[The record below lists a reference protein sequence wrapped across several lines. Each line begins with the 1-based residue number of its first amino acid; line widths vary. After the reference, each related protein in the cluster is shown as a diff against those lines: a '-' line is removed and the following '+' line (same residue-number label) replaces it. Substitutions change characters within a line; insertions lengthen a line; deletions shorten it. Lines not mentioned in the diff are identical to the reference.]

1 MAEVSPEGGF
11 LTKPPALA
19 LYERG
24 YTDLVSV
31 IPPDATLSPESK
43 ISADQR
49 GKAPGRRNRNGT
61 WGGYD
66 WRKHKVTA
74 ADARQWSIAGANIG
88 LRSAFF
94 PGLDIDTMDEGL
106 AKQLEQIA
114 YRTLG
119 EAPLRIGRAPKR
131 LLMYK
136 TETPFARMRMF
147 LEKDGVTHLVEL
159 LGDGQ
164 QYLVHGTHPVTR
176 RPYTWSLYS
185 VAVKDPLALA
195 SLGDVDPR
203 SLNMIDVEK
212 AQRFFDRASEVLA
225 SQGYTVRREGDGRR
239 HERQAGDQT
248 SLVAPSVEELRT
260 AVSYIPNSDALFPG
274 RDEYIKMGY
283 AIRAAGGEHE
293 DEAYTIFAEWA
304 QRHEKDGR
312 VEGNPETW
320 RNDWRRMRPP
330 YSVGWDWIAGVA
342 RDHGYS
348 DAPLEFTAEGSA
360 PEPAKE
366 ASSDVPFSDRWLAE
380 HVIRVKGDRL
390 RYSPETG
397 RWYVWNGRR
406 WEPDT
411 TLRARDEIGDAL
423 SLVGKNVR
431 AAAKTKAQIAEAA
444 REARRIE
451 SVSTLDA
458 VIKLVQARGEI
469 AVRQDSLDADPWLL
483 NTPSGAVDLRTGKMD
498 LSSPEQLSTKLT
510 AVGPD
515 LEAGHPLWTR
525 FLQEATGGDEELQDY
540 LRRMIGY
547 SLTGSTEEQVLVF
560 VWGPGGNGKSVF
572 LNVVRG
578 IMGDYAKVAAMDAFT
593 ASKWDKHTT
602 DLADLVGARLVTAS
616 ETQADR
622 AWDEQR
628 VKQLSGGDPV
638 KARFM
643 RQDNFQFTPSFKL
656 VFVGNHK
663 PAIRDPDGAMRRRF
677 HLVPFTTQ
685 PKTIDKQL
693 GDKLRAEY
701 PAILGWAIRGAL
713 EWKQKGLAAPAIVK
727 EATEEYL
734 EGEDAVGRWLA
745 ERTLPQEGATT
756 SAAKLFENWREWCGI
771 NGEYAGSQKKLGQAI
786 GRRYRR
792 AKDGNG
798 SIAYEGI
805 ALKEIR
811 WPN

>member
-1 MAEVSPEGGF
+1 VSK
-11 LTKPPALA
+11 LPALA

-66 WRKHKVTA
+66 WRRHKVSA
-74 ADARQWSIAGANIG
+74 SDARQWSSAGANIG
-88 LRSAFF
+88 LRSANY
-94 PGLDIDTMDEGL
+94 PGLDIDTMDERL
-106 AKQLEQIA
+106 ARQIQGVA
-114 YRTLG
+114 EAMLG
-119 EAPLRIGRAPKR
+119 VTAIRVGRAPKQ
-131 LLMYK
+131 LMMYR
-136 TETPFARMRMF
+136 TSTPFARMRMF
-147 LEKDGVTHLVEL
+147 IEKDGVTHLVEL

-164 QYLVHGTHPVTR
+164 QYLVHGTHPITR
-176 RPYTWSLYS
+176 RPYAWIG
-185 VAVKDPLALA
+185 LA
-195 SLGDVDPR
+195 SLADVDPR
-203 SLNMIDVEK
+203 TLPEIDPEK
-212 AQRFFDRASEVLA
+212 AARFFDRASEVLA

-248 SLVAPSVEELRT
+248 SLVAPSIEELRT
-260 AVSYIPNSDALFPG
+260 AVSYIPNSDDLFPG

-304 QRHEKDGR
+304 GRHEADSR

-320 RNDWRRMRPP
+320 RGDWRRMRPP
-330 YSVGWDWIAGVA
+330 YSVGWDWLAGMA
-342 RDHGYS
+342 RDYGYS
-348 DAPLEFTAEGSA
+348 DAPLEFTTEGQA
-360 PEPAKE
+360 PEPVPESSAN
-366 ASSDVPFSDRWLAE
+366 SDVAFSDRWLADR
-380 HVIRVKGDRL
+380 VIRTKGDRL

-423 SLVGKNVR
+423 AIVGQEVR
-431 AAAKTKAQIAEAA
+431 ASAKTKAAIAEAQ
-444 REARRIE
+444 RESRRIE

-458 VIKLVQARGEI
+458 VIKLVQARAEI

-483 NTPSGAVDLRTGKMD
+483 NTPSGAVDLRSGAME
-498 LSSPEQLSTKLT
+498 LASPEQLSTKLT
-510 AVGPD
+510 LVGPD
-515 LEAGHPLWTR
+515 HEGSTALWQK
-525 FLQEATGGDEELQDY
+525 FLMESTGYDRELIAY
-540 LRRMIGY
+540 LQRLVGY
-547 SLTGSTEEQVLVF
+547 ALTGSTEEQVLVF
-560 VWGPGGNGKSVF
+560 IWGPGKNGKSVF
-572 LNVVRG
+572 LNVVRNV
-578 IMGDYAKVAAMDAFT
+578 MGDYAKVAAMDAFT

-677 HLVPFTTQ
+677 HLVPFTRTPEQ
-685 PKTIDKQL
+685 IDKQL
-693 GDKLRAEY
+693 GEKLKAEY
-701 PAILGWAIRGAL
+701 PAILGWMIRGSL
-713 EWKQKGLAAPAIVK
+713 LWKQRGLDAPAIVK

-734 EGEDAVGRWLA
+734 EGEDAVGRWLL
-745 ERTLPQEGATT
+745 ERTLPQEGAATLAT
-756 SAAKLFENWREWCGI
+756 KLFENWREWCGI
-771 NGEYAGSQKKLGQAI
+771 NGEHAGSQKKLGQAI

-792 AKDGNG
+792 VKAGDG

-805 ALKEIR
+805 ALKENH
-811 WPN
+811 WTP

>member
-1 MAEVSPEGGF
+1 M
-11 LTKPPALA
+11 TKPPALA

-66 WRKHKVTA
+66 WRRHKVTA
-74 ADARQWSIAGANIG
+74 SDARAWSIAGANIG

-94 PGLDIDTMDEGL
+94 PGLDLDSLDAGL
-106 AKQLEQIA
+106 VDQLIA
-114 YRTLG
+114 IAQQQLG
-119 EAPLRIGRAPKR
+119 PAPIRIGRAPKA
-131 LLMYK
+131 LLMYHAS
-136 TETPFARMRMF
+136 EPFARMRMF
-147 LEKDGVTHLVEL
+147 IEKDGVTHLVEL

-176 RPYTWSLYS
+176 RPYTW
-185 VAVKDPLALA
+185 VGLA
-195 SLGDVDPR
+195 SLADVDPR
-203 SLNMIDVEK
+203 GLTEITPEK

-225 SQGYTVRREGDGRR
+225 LQGYTVRREGDGRR
-239 HERQAGDQT
+239 ATRQAGDQA
-248 SLVAPSVEELRT
+248 SLAAPSIEELQK
-260 AVSYIPNSDALFPG
+260 AVSYIPNTDALFPG

-293 DEAYTIFAEWA
+293 DEAYTIFADWA
-304 QRHEKDGR
+304 KKHEADGR
-312 VEGNPETW
+312 VSGNPETW
-320 RNDWRRMRPP
+320 RGDWRRMLPP
-330 YSVGWDWIAGVA
+330 YSVGWDWLAGVA

-348 DAPLEFTAEGSA
+348 DAPLEFTTEGSA
-360 PEPAKE
+360 PEPVKD
-366 ASSDVPFSDRWLAE
+366 SPDVPFSDRWLAE
-380 HVIRVKGDRL
+380 HVIRLRGDRL

-423 SLVGKNVR
+423 AQIGRAMR
-431 AAAKTKAQIAEAA
+431 AAAKTKTQIAEAN
-444 REARRIE
+444 REAKRVE
-451 SVSTLDA
+451 AVSTLDA
-458 VIKLVQARGEI
+458 VSKLVQARGEI

-483 NTPSGAVDLRTGKMD
+483 NTPSGAIDLRTGEID
-498 LSSPEQLSTKLT
+498 LAKPEQLSTKLT
-510 AVGPD
+510 SVGPD
-515 LEAGHPLWTR
+515 TGTPTLWLR
-525 FLQEATGGDEELQDY
+525 FLDDATAGNRDL
-540 LRRMIGY
+540 IGY
-547 SLTGSTEEQVLVF
+547 LQRLVGYALTGSVEEQVLVF

-593 ASKWDKHTT
+593 ASKWDRHTT
-602 DLADLVGARLVTAS
+602 DLADLMGARLVTAS

-643 RQDNFQFTPSFKL
+643 RQDNFQYIPTFKL

-677 HLVPFTTQ
+677 HLVPFTQ
-685 PKTIDKQL
+685 VPPVVDKQL

-701 PAILGWAIRGAL
+701 PAILGWAIKGAL
-713 EWKQKGLAAPAIVK
+713 DWKRVGLAPPTIVK

-734 EGEDAVGRWLA
+734 EGEDAVGRWLTERA
-745 ERTLPQEGATT
+745 EPKSDATT
-756 SAAKLFENWREWCGI
+756 SAGALFENWREWCGI
-771 NGEYAGSQKKLGQAI
+771 NGEYVGSQKKLGQAI

-792 AKDGNG
+792 VKDGNG

-805 ALKEIR
+805 TLKEIR
-811 WPN
+811 WPNE

>member
-1 MAEVSPEGGF
+1 M
-11 LTKPPALA
+11 TKPPALA
-19 LYERG
+19 LYDRG

-66 WRKHKVTA
+66 WRKHKVTTN
-74 ADARQWSIAGANIG
+74 DARQWSASGANIG
-88 LRSAFF
+88 LRSANW
-94 PGLDIDTMDEGL
+94 PGLDIDTMDERL
-106 AKQLEQIA
+106 SDQLQNIA
-114 YRTLG
+114 TDQLG
-119 EAPLRIGRAPKR
+119 ATQVRVGRAPKR
-131 LLMYK
+131 LMIYR
-136 TETPFARMRMF
+136 TATPFARMRMF
-147 LEKDGVTHLVEL
+147 IEKDGVTHLVEL

-164 QYLVHGTHPVTR
+164 QYLVHGTHPITR
-176 RPYTWSLYS
+176 RPYVWIGLG
-185 VAVKDPLALA
+185 ALA
-195 SLGDVDPR
+195 DLDPR
-203 SLNMIDVEK
+203 QLPEIDPEK
-212 AQRFFDRASEVLA
+212 AARFFDRARDVLA

-239 HERQAGDQT
+239 HERQAGDQA
-248 SLVAPSVEELRT
+248 SLVAPSIEELRT
-260 AVSYIPNSDALFPG
+260 AVSYIPNTDALWPG
-274 RDEYIKMGY
+274 RDEYIRMGY
-283 AIRAAGGEHE
+283 AIRAAGGSEHE

-304 QRHEKDGR
+304 GKHESDGR
-312 VEGNPETW
+312 VSGNPETW
-320 RNDWRRMRPP
+320 RADWRRMRPP

-348 DAPLEFTAEGSA
+348 DAPLEFTTEGNPPAAE
-360 PEPAKE
+360 PEGDGA
-366 ASSDVPFSDRWLAE
+366 DVPFSDRWLAE
-380 HVIRVKGDRL
+380 RVIRTKGDRL

-423 SLVGKNVR
+423 SDIGANVR
-431 AAAKTKAQIAEAA
+431 ATAKTKAAIAEAV
-444 REARRIE
+444 RESRRIE

-483 NTPSGAVDLRTGKMD
+483 NTPSGAVDLRSGRME
-498 LSSPEQLSTKLT
+498 LASPEQLSTKLT
-510 AVGPD
+510 TVGPD
-515 LEAGHPLWTR
+515 LDLSSPIWNK
-525 FLQEATGGDEELQDY
+525 FLLEATGSDTLLVGYLQR
-540 LRRMIGY
+540 LIGY
-547 SLTGSTEEQVLVF
+547 ALTGSTEEQVLVF

-572 LNVVRG
+572 LNAVRDV
-578 IMGDYAKVAAMDAFT
+578 MGDYAKVAAMDAFT

-616 ETQADR
+616 ETQSDR

-643 RQDNFQFTPSFKL
+643 RQDNFQFTPTFKL
-656 VFVGNHK
+656 IFVGNHK

-677 HLVPFTTQ
+677 HLVPFTFK
-685 PKTIDKQL
+685 PPVIDKTL
-693 GDKLRAEY
+693 GDRLKAEY

-713 EWKQKGLAAPAIVK
+713 EWKHRGLDAPAIVK

-734 EGEDAVGRWLA
+734 EGEDAVGRWLS
-745 ERTLPQEGATT
+745 ERAIPQEGAIT
-756 SAAKLFENWREWCGI
+756 SAVKLFENWREWCGI
-771 NGEYAGSQKKLGQAI
+771 NGEHAGSQKKLGQAI

-798 SIAYEGI
+798 SIAYEGLT
-805 ALKEIR
+805 LKEIV
-811 WPN
+811 WTP

>member
-1 MAEVSPEGGF
+1 MN
-11 LTKPPALA
+11 KPPALA

-74 ADARQWSIAGANIG
+74 GDARQWSIAGANIG
-88 LRSAFF
+88 LRSASY
-94 PGLDIDTMDEGL
+94 PGLDIDTLDERL
-106 AKQLEQIA
+106 SDQLQNIA
-114 YRTLG
+114 TDQLG
-119 EAPLRIGRAPKR
+119 VTQVRIGRAPKR
-131 LLMYK
+131 LMIYR
-136 TETPFARMRMF
+136 TATPFARMRMF
-147 LEKDGVTHLVEL
+147 IEKDGVTHLVEL

-176 RPYTWSLYS
+176 RPYVWIG
-185 VAVKDPLALA
+185 LA
-195 SLGDVDPR
+195 SLADVDPR
-203 SLNMIDVEK
+203 TLPEIDPEK
-212 AQRFFDRASEVLA
+212 AARFFDRASEVLA

-260 AVSYIPNSDALFPG
+260 AVSYIPNTDALFPG

-283 AIRAAGGEHE
+283 AIRAAGGTEHE

-304 QRHEKDGR
+304 GRHEADGR
-312 VEGNPETW
+312 VAGNPETW
-320 RNDWRRMRPP
+320 RGDWRRMRPP
-330 YSVGWDWIAGVA
+330 YAVGWDWIAGVA

-348 DAPLEFTAEGSA
+348 DAPLEFTTEGA
-360 PEPAKE
+360 PPEPE
-366 ASSDVPFSDRWLAE
+366 QRTDPNDVPFSDRWLAE
-380 HVIRVKGDRL
+380 HVLRVKGDRL

-423 SLVGKNVR
+423 SVIGKNVR
-431 AAAKTKAQIAEAA
+431 STAKTKSAIAEAA

-483 NTPSGAVDLRTGKMD
+483 NTPSGAVDLRSGVMD
-498 LSSPEQLSTKLT
+498 LARPEQLSTKLT
-510 AVGPD
+510 SVGPD
-515 LEAGHPLWTR
+515 LEAPLPLWQK
-525 FLQEATGGDEELQDY
+525 FLAESTGFDRDLVSYLQR
-540 LRRMIGY
+540 LVGY
-547 SLTGSTEEQVLVF
+547 ALTGSTEEQVLVF
-560 VWGPGGNGKSVF
+560 IWGMGGNGKSVF

-602 DLADLVGARLVTAS
+602 DLADLVGSRLVTAS
-616 ETQADR
+616 ETQSDR

-643 RQDNFQFTPSFKL
+643 RQDNFQFTPTFKL
-656 VFVGNHK
+656 IFVGNHK

-677 HLVPFTTQ
+677 HLVPFT
-685 PKTIDKQL
+685 KTPPVVDKEL
-693 GDKLRAEY
+693 GDKLKAEY

-713 EWKQKGLAAPAIVK
+713 LWKQRGLDAPAIVK

-745 ERTLPQEGATT
+745 ERTTPQEGAVTGA
-756 SAAKLFENWREWCGI
+756 SELFTNWREWCGI

-805 ALKEIR
+805 ALKEIH
-811 WPN
+811 WTP